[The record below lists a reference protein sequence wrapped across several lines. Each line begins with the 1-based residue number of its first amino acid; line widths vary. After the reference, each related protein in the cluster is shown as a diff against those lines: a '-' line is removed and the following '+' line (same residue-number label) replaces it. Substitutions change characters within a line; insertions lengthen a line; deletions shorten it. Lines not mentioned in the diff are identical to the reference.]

1 MAGEKVR
8 VKWVVNCTG
17 EPVTFTES
25 LLDVNSTIGEVKN
38 SVFAQE
44 IARGLSVRVIFLGR
58 ELAENDSLA
67 SHLRVPARAAA
78 AGSCATSS
86 ADADN
91 ATGVTLHAVLSNRP
105 PNVRGNG
112 PGGCSNAGG
121 LKTCSFFAPFLCQWR
136 SESTWEYGDHSGASP
151 LAAALL
157 WIVCGGNSENGDWSV
172 VVLGVTVFV
181 ILCVCWYH
189 RLAFPGDF
197 TPFSSLL
204 LVLFTGFFA
213 FTIRGVVIRLLKLA
227 YGCLRRPWEGTD
239 TSAQPTRPDA
249 TAPVFQEIPARPL
262 T

>member
-8 VKWVVNCTG
+8 VKWVVNCAG
-17 EPVTFTES
+17 EPVTFTANDSSES
-25 LLDVNSTIGEVKN
+25 LLDANSTILEVKN
-38 SVFAQE
+38 SVFSQE

-58 ELAENDSLA
+58 ELADNDTLA

-86 ADADN
+86 SADADS
-91 ATGVTLHAVLSNRP
+91 APGVTLHAVLSNRP

-112 PGGCSNAGG
+112 PGGCNNAGG
-121 LKTCSFFAPFLCQWR
+121 
-136 SESTWEYGDHSGASP
+136 
-151 LAAALL
+151 
-157 WIVCGGNSENGDWSV
+157 GNTDTGDWSV
-172 VVLGVTVFV
+172 IVLGVTVFV
-181 ILCVCWYH
+181 ILCICWYH

-213 FTIRGVVIRLLKLA
+213 FTIRGVVVRLLKLA
-227 YGCLRRPWEGTD
+227 YGCLRRPWDRTD
-239 TSAQPTRPDA
+239 TPAQSTRPDA
-249 TAPVFQEIPARPL
+249 SAPVFQEIPAGPP

>member
-17 EPVTFTES
+17 EPVTFTDS
-25 LLDVNSTIGEVKN
+25 LLDANSTIREVKD

-58 ELAENDSLA
+58 ELADNDTLA

-86 ADADN
+86 SADADN
-91 ATGVTLHAVLSNRP
+91 TSGVTLHAVLSNRP
-105 PNVRGNG
+105 PNARANG
-112 PGGCSNAGG
+112 PGACDNAG
-121 LKTCSFFAPFLCQWR
+121 
-136 SESTWEYGDHSGASP
+136 
-151 LAAALL
+151 
-157 WIVCGGNSENGDWSV
+157 VGNTEHGDWSV

-213 FTIRGVVIRLLKLA
+213 FTIRGVVVRLLKLA
-227 YGCLRRPWEGTD
+227 YGCLRRPWLGNN
-239 TSAQPTRPDA
+239 SAQPTRPDA
-249 TAPVFQEIPARPL
+249 SAAEFQEIPARTL

>member
-8 VKWVVNCTG
+8 VKWVVNCAG
-17 EPVTFTES
+17 EPVTFTANGSSES
-25 LLDVNSTIGEVKN
+25 LLDANSTIREVKN

-58 ELAENDSLA
+58 ELADNDTLA

-78 AGSCATSS
+78 AGTCATSS
-86 ADADN
+86 SPDADN

-105 PNVRGNG
+105 PNTRGSG

-121 LKTCSFFAPFLCQWR
+121 GNT
-136 SESTWEYGDHSGASP
+136 ES
-151 LAAALL
+151 
-157 WIVCGGNSENGDWSV
+157 GDWSV
-172 VVLGVTVFV
+172 VVLGVTVFA

-189 RLAFPGDF
+189 RLAFPEDF

-213 FTIRGVVIRLLKLA
+213 FTIRGVVVRLLKLA
-227 YGCLRRPWEGTD
+227 YGCLRRPWGGTD
-239 TSAQPTRPDA
+239 TAQAARSDA
-249 TAPVFQEIPARPL
+249 SAPVLQEIPS
-262 T
+262 

>member
-1 MAGEKVR
+1 M
-8 VKWVVNCTG
+8 
-17 EPVTFTES
+17 
-25 LLDVNSTIGEVKN
+25 
-38 SVFAQE
+38 
-44 IARGLSVRVIFLGR
+44 RVIFLGR

-157 WIVCGGNSENGDWSV
+157 WIVCACTAALVQRCQSLFVWGAHSNSDLSACVCRWREFGKWRLVCCSPRCDSICHLVRLLVSPSCLPWRFHALLVPLAGS
-172 VVLGVTVFV
+172 LHGL
-181 ILCVCWYH
+181 LCVYYSWRRH
-189 RLAFPGDF
+189 SPSEA
-197 TPFSSLL
+197 
-204 LVLFTGFFA
+204 
-213 FTIRGVVIRLLKLA
+213 
-227 YGCLRRPWEGTD
+227 CLRLSPSSVGGY
-239 TSAQPTRPDA
+239 
-249 TAPVFQEIPARPL
+249 
-262 T
+262 